1 MKKFLLAALVLLQ
14 IQPILANADERIINY
29 HSDIVVHESGWIEVT
44 ETITVRAEGQRIRRG
59 IYRDFPTQYEDADR
73 NSYEVALEP
82 LAVLRNG
89 AREDFHTRERDNGIR
104 TYFGSANRRLPSG
117 IHTYIF
123 RYRASRM
130 LGFFEDHD
138 ELYWNVTGLE
148 WAFPIDK
155 ASATVVLKFE
165 GNPAIKNS
173 DAFTGPQGST
183 GKDFTKFSS
192 DRASVTF
199 ESTRVLVPH
208 EGLTIVVM
216 WPKGFVTKPNVLQK
230 TGWLLKDN
238 VNLIVALSGLLAM
251 LSYYIP
257 VWRKF
262 GKDPEE
268 GLIVTRYE
276 PPVGYSPASLRFI
289 QQMYYDSKV
298 MTAAVVNLAVKG
310 YLRIHESD
318 DEHSLERKDAG
329 SGAPQLATGERELY
343 EGLFR
348 DGDLVILDDEYH
360 ELLGGAR
367 ASHRLSLRR
376 DYANRYFKTN
386 IGLSIPA
393 FMIGL
398 LSSVIALN
406 VGHGPTPA
414 VITVIVM
421 MVVMFFVFAALMK
434 RPTGLGRKLLD
445 DMLGFKDYLEIA
457 EKDEMNLR
465 NPPDKTPQLF
475 EKYLP
480 FALALGVEQKWAER
494 FTAVFARLRGP
505 DDTTYHPSWY
515 NGSWDSINLS
525 SNTASLSSGLNTSI
539 SSSVTPP
546 GSTSGG
552 GGGGFSGGGGGGGGG
567 GGW

>member
-1 MKKFLLAALVLLQ
+1 MRRMFLAVLVLL
-14 IQPILANADERIINY
+14 PILASADERILNF
-29 HSDIVVHESGWIEVT
+29 HSDIVVHESGWILVT
-44 ETITVRAEGQRIRRG
+44 ETITVRAEGKRIRRG
-59 IYRDFPTQYEDADR
+59 IYRDFPTKYRDVYG
-73 NSYEVALEP
+73 NSHEVAYEP
-82 LAVLRNG
+82 LTVLRNE

-104 TYFGSANRRLPSG
+104 TYFGSSNRRLAAG
-117 IHTYIF
+117 VHTYIF
-123 RYRASRM
+123 RYRANRM

-165 GNPAIKNS
+165 SNPAIQSS
-173 DAFTGPQGST
+173 DAFTGPLGST
-183 GKDFTKFSS
+183 GKDFTQFSR

-208 EGLTIVVM
+208 EGLTIVVT
-216 WPKGFVTKPNVLQK
+216 WPKGFVSTPTALQK

-238 VNLIVALSGLLAM
+238 VNLIVALSGFFVM
-251 LSYYIP
+251 LSYFIP

-276 PPVGYSPASLRFI
+276 PPSGFSPASLRFI

-318 DEHSLERKDAG
+318 DEHTLERKDPG
-329 SGAPQLATGERELY
+329 SNAPELATGERELY

-360 ELLGGAR
+360 ELLGEAR

-386 IGLSIPA
+386 IALSVPA
-393 FMIGL
+393 VLIGL
-398 LSSVIALN
+398 LSSFIALN
-406 VGHGPTPA
+406 VGLGPTPA
-414 VITVIVM
+414 VLTVIVM
-421 MVVMFFVFAALMK
+421 MVILLFVFAALMK
-434 RPTGLGRKLLD
+434 RPTGLGRNLLD

-480 FALALGVEQKWAER
+480 FALALGVEQEWAER
-494 FTAVFARLRGP
+494 FTAVFAKLRGP
-505 DDTTYHPSWY
+505 DDATYHPSWY

-525 SNTASLSSGLNTSI
+525 SNTTSLSSGLNTSI

>member
-1 MKKFLLAALVLLQ
+1 MFLAMLVLL
-14 IQPILANADERIINY
+14 PILAIADERILNF
-29 HSDIVVHESGWIEVT
+29 HSDIVVHESGWILVT
-44 ETITVRAEGQRIRRG
+44 ETITVRAEGKRIRRG
-59 IYRDFPTQYEDADR
+59 IYRDFPTKYRDVYG
-73 NSYEVALEP
+73 NSHEVAYEP
-82 LAVLRNG
+82 LTVLRNE

-104 TYFGSANRRLPSG
+104 TYFGSSNRRLAAG

-123 RYRASRM
+123 RYRANRM

-165 GNPAIKNS
+165 GNPAIQKA
-173 DAFTGPQGST
+173 DAFTGPLGST
-183 GKDFTKFSS
+183 GKDFTQFSRG
-192 DRASVTF
+192 RASVTF

-208 EGLTIVVM
+208 EGLTIVVS
-216 WPKGFVTKPNVLQK
+216 WPKGFVPTPTALQK

-238 VNLIVALSGLLAM
+238 VNLIIALSGFFVM
-251 LSYYIP
+251 LSYFIP

-276 PPVGYSPASLRFI
+276 PPSGFSPASLRFI
-289 QQMYYDSKV
+289 KQMYYDSKV

-318 DEHSLERKDAG
+318 DEHSLERKDPG
-329 SGAPQLATGERELY
+329 SNAPELATGERELY

-360 ELLGGAR
+360 ELLGSAR
-367 ASHRLSLRR
+367 ATHRLSLRR

-386 IGLSIPA
+386 GLLSVPGLL
-393 FMIGL
+393 IGL

-406 VGHGPTPA
+406 VGLGPTPA
-414 VITVIVM
+414 VVTVIVM
-421 MVVMFFVFAALMK
+421 MVILFFVFAALMK

-465 NPPDKTPQLF
+465 NAPDKTPQLF

-480 FALALGVEQKWAER
+480 FALALGVEQEWAER
-494 FTAVFARLRGP
+494 FTAVFARLR
-505 DDTTYHPSWY
+505 DRADTPYHPSWY

-525 SNTASLSSGLNTSI
+525 SNTASLSSGLNTAI

-552 GGGGFSGGGGGGGGG
+552 GGGGSSGGGGGGGGG